1 MGVVS
6 SVHNRTMEGAQQA
19 GVYLSASA
27 LESAYFVVVRTNR
40 PTKDLEAGIRRAIAG
55 VDPKQPVFLSVS
67 MATLI
72 SDSLADQRFIMIL
85 LAITA
90 CLALAMSIAGVYGVM
105 SYTTSRRTQEIGV
118 RMALGATP
126 GNVETLRFRQ
136 GFYTTVIGLVIGL
149 AMTLTFMR
157 MLRGLLTGFESVNFS
172 VGLFAVGLVSLTA
185 AIACWVPARHA
196 ARIEPMSALRHE

>member
-1 MGVVS
+1 
-6 SVHNRTMEGAQQA
+6 MEGPQQA

-27 LESAYFVVVRTNR
+27 LENAYFVVVRTNR

-55 VDPKQPVFLSVS
+55 VDPNQPVFLSVS

-72 SDSLADQRFIMIL
+72 SDSLADRRFIMIL

-90 CLALAMSIAGVYGVM
+90 CLALAMSIAGVYGVI
-105 SYTTSRRTQEIGV
+105 SYTTSRRTREIGV

-126 GNVETLRFRQ
+126 GNVETLIFRQ
-136 GFYTTVIGLVIGL
+136 GFYTTAIGLGVGL

-157 MLRGLLTGFESVNFS
+157 VLRGMLTGFESVNFS
-172 VGLFAVGLVSLTA
+172 IGLLAVGLVSLTA
-185 AIACWVPARHA
+185 AIACWVPARRA
-196 ARIEPMSALRHE
+196 ARIAPMSALRHE